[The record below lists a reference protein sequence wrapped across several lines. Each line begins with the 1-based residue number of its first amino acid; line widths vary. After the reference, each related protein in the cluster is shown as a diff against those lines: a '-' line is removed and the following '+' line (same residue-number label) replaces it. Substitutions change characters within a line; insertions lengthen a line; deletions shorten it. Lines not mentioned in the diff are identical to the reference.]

1 MDKAKLILFRRHF
14 PRAVLF
20 HSEGRTL
27 VSAQSQVVLT
37 SDFDAR
43 LSQVGLELTMKL
55 MLVSNLELA
64 LLLPQHPSPGITL
77 FCFEHIYYVPLY
89 EL

>member
-1 MDKAKLILFRRHF
+1 MLFCFTVKGELSQLVLI
-14 PRAVLF
+14 
-20 HSEGRTL
+20 
-27 VSAQSQVVLT
+27 
-37 SDFDAR
+37 SDFDTR

-64 LLLPQHPSPGITL
+64 LLLPQPPSPGITL